1 MGKSIQEEIQQRNWH
16 NDQQVAVINILY
28 TYHWV
33 KGRISEALAPYKIT
47 MQQYN
52 VLRILRGA
60 HPEGLAIGVIRE
72 RLLDKTSDVSRL
84 VDRLVKL
91 GFVERK
97 GSKEDRRVTHIFLT
111 LR

>member
-52 VLRILRGA
+52 VLRILNGVFPGSHSRGEIA
-60 HPEGLAIGVIRE
+60 RRMVRRAPDLTRMLDPRQPALVLGQLAVEQLLRE
-72 RLLDKTSDVSRL
+72 AP
-84 VDRLVKL
+84 
-91 GFVERK
+91 
-97 GSKEDRRVTHIFLT
+97 
-111 LR
+111 

>member
-60 HPEGLAIGVIRE
+60 HPR
-72 RLLDKTSDVSRL
+72 RPCHRCHSRA
-84 VDRLVKL
+84 
-91 GFVERK
+91 
-97 GSKEDRRVTHIFLT
+97 LT
-111 LR
+111 RQDE